1 MFGTIRR
8 HQQWIWIPIVAVTI
22 LTFVWFFTPNG
33 SDSGRA
39 ASLGQVAIVN
49 GKPATING
57 QTIPM
62 DEFRSA
68 YRETFLGHFFR
79 SNGKEWPDG
88 SEASKEMLDHDS
100 IVRVFMLHKLKELD
114 IEVSDEAAARLA
126 MERLGNYPPSSLE
139 KDHLLPHGLNL
150 ADFDRFMRHEAAIQ
164 QLVGT
169 VTASAKLIKP
179 QEAESL
185 YRKDH
190 EEFATDLAAFWTSNY
205 LDKVTVTP
213 VLLTNY
219 YLSHQAN
226 YRVPERVQI
235 SYVEF
240 AASNYLAEADKQIA
254 QITNFSARVD
264 EMYYK
269 RGTNSIKDTNGVA
282 LPEAAAKA
290 KIKEE
295 TQHEFALVAA
305 RRKASEFG
313 NELISQPDPDRAD
326 NLVKM
331 AAARN
336 LAVKVTPPFDRTS
349 GLDDTNFP
357 PEFREKALK
366 LTMQSP
372 VSFSPIVGEEAVY
385 VISLK
390 ARVPSE
396 MPSFEKVQEK
406 VAEDYKNFQAW
417 EMARTTATGFASSVT
432 NGLAQKKAFADLCAQ
447 ANVKPQALTPF
458 SASTSALTNLDER
471 INFYMIQ
478 HLAASLKPGEASSFY
493 PLPRQEG
500 GIVLYLRA
508 KLPVDE
514 SKVKAELPEFI
525 GRLRMYRQNED
536 FNQWFNKQAELAKLV
551 IPRKETPSI
560 SPRQMN

>member
-8 HQQWIWIPIVAVTI
+8 HAQWVWIPIVTVI
-22 LTFVWFFTPNG
+22 IITFVWFFMPTG
-33 SDSGRA
+33 SGSARTA
-39 ASLGQVAIVN
+39 FGQVAIVN

-68 YRETFLGHFFR
+68 YRETYLGHFFR

-88 SEASKEMLDHDS
+88 SESSKEMLDHDS
-100 IVRVFMLHKLKELD
+100 VVRVFMLHKLKELD

-126 MERLGNYPPSSLE
+126 MERLGNYPPASLE
-139 KDHLLPHGLNL
+139 KEHLTPHGLNL

-179 QEAESL
+179 QEAEIL

-190 EEFATDLAAFWTSNY
+190 EEVATDLAVFWTSNY

-219 YLSHQAN
+219 YITHQAN
-226 YRVPERVQI
+226 YRVPERVQV

-240 AASNYLAEADKQIA
+240 AASNYLAEADKQLA
-254 QITNFSARVD
+254 QITNLSARVD
-264 EMYYK
+264 DFYYK
-269 RGTNSIKDTNGVA
+269 RGTNSFKDTNGVA

-290 KIKEE
+290 KIREE
-295 TQHEFALVAA
+295 IQHDSALTAA

-313 NELISQPDPDRAD
+313 NELINLPQANRAE
-326 NLVKM
+326 NLEKM
-331 AAARN
+331 AAAKN
-336 LAVKVTPPFDRTS
+336 LPVKTTPPFDHTS
-349 GLDDTNFP
+349 GLDETNFP
-357 PEFREKALK
+357 SDFREKALK
-366 LTMQSP
+366 LTQESP
-372 VSFSPIVGEEAVY
+372 VLFTPIVGEEAVY

-396 MPSFEKVQEK
+396 MPGFDKVQAK
-406 VAEDYKNFQAW
+406 VADDYKNFQAW
-417 EMARTTATGFASSVT
+417 ELARTTGTGFAAGVT
-432 NGLAQKKAFADLCAQ
+432 NGLAQKKSFAELCDQ
-447 ANVKPQALTPF
+447 TKVKPQALLPF
-458 SASTSALTNLDER
+458 SPSTSSLTNLDER

-478 HLAASLKPGEASSFY
+478 HLAVSLKPGEASSFY

-514 SKVKAELPEFI
+514 AKVKAELPEFI

-536 FNQWFNKQAELAKLV
+536 FNQWFNKQAELAKLF
-551 IPRKETPSI
+551 IPRKETPSF
-560 SPRQMN
+560 SPRMN